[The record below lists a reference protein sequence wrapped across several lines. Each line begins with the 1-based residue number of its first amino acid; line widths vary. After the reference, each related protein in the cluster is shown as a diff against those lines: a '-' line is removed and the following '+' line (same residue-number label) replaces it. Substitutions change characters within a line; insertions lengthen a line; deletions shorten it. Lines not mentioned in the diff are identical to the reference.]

1 MLFDETELC
10 MTQFAFIIPFRPK
23 AESADW
29 QGDKILLN
37 RTIESVLRQ
46 TYTNLRIYVLYT
58 DAPDVQINDPRLAYV
73 EFPFGYQS
81 WDDLRN
87 AEDLF
92 SKFKSKQKA
101 VRRWDKARKL
111 CYGSM
116 LAKDAGCNYIM
127 ALDSDDLLSKHFL
140 AYLFSSANG
149 NGCRGWYL
157 DKGYLYKEG
166 AGFLISVPR
175 YMCGLN
181 GSTHVLH
188 RDLVEIPDF
197 NSLDWDDYNLFTDH
211 GWVRGRM
218 KKYYD
223 AELVPVP
230 NAMLVYVVHSSN
242 MSQVYQKEFGY
253 NIKAIAKR
261 ILRGVKLTKSLREE
275 FNISS
280 QEFNTA

>member
-1 MLFDETELC
+1 
-10 MTQFAFIIPFRPK
+10 MTQFAFIIPLRPK
-23 AESADW
+23 TESADW

-46 TYTNLRIYVLYT
+46 THTLLRVYVLYT
-58 DAPDVQINDPRLAYV
+58 DAPDEQISDPRLMYV

-87 AEDLF
+87 SEELF

-116 LAKDAGCNYIM
+116 LAKEAGCDYIM

-140 AYLFSSANG
+140 AYLTSTKDDNS
-149 NGCRGWYL
+149 CIGWYL

-181 GSTHVLH
+181 GSTHMLH
-188 RDLVEIPDF
+188 RDLVVIPDF
-197 NSLDWDDYNLFTDH
+197 NSLDWNDYNLFTDH

-218 KKYYD
+218 KQDYN
-223 AELVPVP
+223 AELMPVP
-230 NAMLVYVVHSSN
+230 KPMLVYVVHRSN
-242 MSQVYQKEFGY
+242 MSQVYQKEFGF
-253 NIKAIAKR
+253 NLKAIIKR
-261 ILRGVKLTKSLREE
+261 ILRYVPLTKNIREE
-275 FNISS
+275 FNIWHDQSLH
-280 QEFNTA
+280 